1 MVIPSVDFVINMYRV
16 RVITIILY
24 EVVCQIVTINRG
36 TMLCMGESIFC
47 IFHEIAQP
55 LKLNNILLSPL
66 LGSGRSG
73 PIGRTIHGGGADSSH
88 VRKISQDFE
97 FLAGFVS

>member
-1 MVIPSVDFVINMYRV
+1 MVIPLVDFVIYMYRV
-16 RVITIILY
+16 RVRTIILY

-36 TMLCMGESIFC
+36 TMLCMGESVFC

-73 PIGRTIHGGGADSSH
+73 PVGRTVHGGGADGPR
-88 VRKISQDFE
+88 VRRINQDFE

>member
-1 MVIPSVDFVINMYRV
+1 
-16 RVITIILY
+16 
-24 EVVCQIVTINRG
+24 
-36 TMLCMGESIFC
+36 MLCMGESIFC

-88 VRKISQDFE
+88 VRKITGPDFPLYIDE
-97 FLAGFVS
+97 GLRPIKLPHNRSNQIYLTLLPYALGVDLVALV